1 LSVENCEKDG
11 IPNYEG
17 DQEKE
22 ATQQHTSP
30 QVDQEKEATQQHT
43 SPQVDQEKEATQ
55 QHTSPQVDEEQR
67 YIIHLENELSHA
79 QVECQ
84 KAKEEAHNNMNKL
97 RYLMADFDNY
107 RKRTEKQVES
117 KINQGKAELILKFVS
132 IHDDLSRAIGTAK
145 QSKSDEVVI
154 EGLEGIL
161 RNVDTLFDAEGVKE
175 IETTGTPFDP
185 NIHDAISFKYDDTVP
200 ENTVITEIRKGYM
213 ISDKVL
219 RPSLVE
225 ISKRIVK
232 NSAIDSNRTKGD

>member
-1 LSVENCEKDG
+1 MSVENCEKDNA
-11 IPNYEG
+11 PNNEG
-17 DQEKE
+17 EEEEEVIQQSSPQDDKDQE
-22 ATQQHTSP
+22 
-30 QVDQEKEATQQHT
+30 
-43 SPQVDQEKEATQ
+43 
-55 QHTSPQVDEEQR
+55 
-67 YIIHLENELSHA
+67 YIIRLENELS
-79 QVECQ
+79 QVEGERQ
-84 KAKEEAHNNMNKL
+84 KAKEEADSNMNKL

-107 RKRTEKQVES
+107 RKRMESQVES
-117 KINQGKAELILKFVS
+117 KINQGKAELILRFVS
-132 IHDDLSRAIGTAK
+132 IHDDLSRAVETAK
-145 QSKSDEVVI
+145 QGKSETVVI

-161 RNVDTLFDAEGVKE
+161 RNVETLFDAEGVKE

-232 NSAIDSNRTKGD
+232 NSLNDSNRTKGD

>member
-1 LSVENCEKDG
+1 MSVENCEKDNA
-11 IPNYEG
+11 PNNEG
-17 DQEKE
+17 EEEEEVIQQSSPQDDKDQE
-22 ATQQHTSP
+22 
-30 QVDQEKEATQQHT
+30 
-43 SPQVDQEKEATQ
+43 
-55 QHTSPQVDEEQR
+55 
-67 YIIHLENELSHA
+67 YIIRLENELS
-79 QVECQ
+79 QVEVERQ
-84 KAKEEAHNNMNKL
+84 KAKEEADSNMNKL

-107 RKRTEKQVES
+107 RKRMESQVES
-117 KINQGKAELILKFVS
+117 KINQGKAELILRFVS
-132 IHDDLSRAIGTAK
+132 IHDDLSRAVETAK
-145 QSKSDEVVI
+145 QGKSETVVI

-161 RNVDTLFDAEGVKE
+161 RNVETLFDAEGVNE

-232 NSAIDSNRTKGD
+232 NSLNDSNRTKGD

>member
-1 LSVENCEKDG
+1 MSVENCEKDNA
-11 IPNYEG
+11 PNNEG
-17 DQEKE
+17 EEEEEVIQQSSPQDDKDQE
-22 ATQQHTSP
+22 
-30 QVDQEKEATQQHT
+30 
-43 SPQVDQEKEATQ
+43 
-55 QHTSPQVDEEQR
+55 
-67 YIIHLENELSHA
+67 YIIRLENELSQA
-79 QVECQ
+79 EVERQ
-84 KAKEEAHNNMNKL
+84 KAKEEADSNMNKL

-107 RKRTEKQVES
+107 RKRMESQVES
-117 KINQGKAELILKFVS
+117 KINQGKAELILRFVS
-132 IHDDLSRAIGTAK
+132 IHDDLSRAVETAK
-145 QSKSDEVVI
+145 QGKSETVVI

-161 RNVDTLFDAEGVKE
+161 RNVETLFDAEGVKE

-232 NSAIDSNRTKGD
+232 NSLNDSNRTKGD

>member
-1 LSVENCEKDG
+1 MSVENCEKDKASSNEREEEEEEVQ
-11 IPNYEG
+11 PQPSPHEDKDK
-17 DQEKE
+17 DQE
-22 ATQQHTSP
+22 
-30 QVDQEKEATQQHT
+30 
-43 SPQVDQEKEATQ
+43 
-55 QHTSPQVDEEQR
+55 
-67 YIIHLENELSHA
+67 YIIHLENELSQA
-79 QVECQ
+79 EVERQ
-84 KAKEEAHNNMNKL
+84 KVIEEADNNMNKL

-107 RKRTEKQVES
+107 RKRTERQIES

-132 IHDDLSRAIGTAK
+132 IHDDLFRAIETAK
-145 QSKSDEVVI
+145 QCKSDHVVI

-161 RNVDTLFDAEGVKE
+161 RNVETLFDAEGVKE

-185 NIHDAISFKYDDTVP
+185 NIHDAISFKYDDSVP
-200 ENTVITEIRKGYM
+200 ENTVIGEIRKGYV